1 MTPDQTQKIR
11 EIQAVLQSIDCGTPK
26 FFNVTLYVKLG
37 LVTCKKKWGNDSVGN
52 KAEMGHTFHLTP
64 KAKAYLNVVV

>member
-11 EIQAVLQSIDCGTPK
+11 EIQAVLLSIDNGKPK

-37 LVTCKKKWGNDSVGN
+37 LVTCRKRWGTDAVGN
-52 KAEMGHTFHLTP
+52 KADMGHTFHLTP
-64 KAKAYLNVVV
+64 KAKTYLNVVV